1 MDKADRTSDTI
12 VRIGGA
18 VLKLLLLL
26 LTFSAAYAGIDAK
39 LVGEW
44 VTTASGTGARV
55 VLKIAAD
62 GRCSVGA
69 DSGKCQ
75 SMLRLLV
82 VQTASGPATTYS
94 YQVKNDKLTVAG
106 GGLAQAMV
114 FERSTGEPAP
124 AVAAAPEPTAAI
136 NARPQAPP
144 VPSAGRY
151 SHQFWGLSFAVPG
164 AWKANERDG
173 MVLLGSDTEAG
184 LIIVRFERSVNKQ
197 MMLTEYSKGLSESG
211 VTLTP
216 ATRAEDYAA
225 GANRGV
231 AGELAG
237 MAGNS
242 SQLRA
247 RVIAVQSQFGDAA
260 IILGLTTQEKYA
272 ALKPR
277 VEEIAASVAFTQP
290 RTPPAN
296 QMVAGNYYWIYV
308 STSGGNYS
316 REDKL
321 MLCAN
326 GMFSRG
332 GETYSSGSAGMAGL
346 HSGYSGSW
354 SADGDG
360 QNGTITLRYRNG
372 KTESL
377 RYQKSGLDIV
387 LNGKKYGRNGDGACS
402 GR

>member
-1 MDKADRTSDTI
+1 M
-12 VRIGGA
+12 
-18 VLKLLLLL
+18 LKLLLLL
-26 LTFSAAYAGIDAK
+26 STLSAAYAGIDAK

-44 VTTASGTGARV
+44 AATAPGTGGRV

-69 DSGKCQ
+69 DAGNCS

-82 VQTASGPATTYS
+82 VQTANAPATTYT

-106 GGLAQAMV
+106 GGLSQALV
-114 FERSTGEPAP
+114 FERTTGEP
-124 AVAAAPEPTAAI
+124 AVAAAAPEPAA
-136 NARPQAPP
+136 P
-144 VPSAGRY
+144 VPPPPAGQSAGRY
-151 SHQFWGLSFAVPG
+151 SHQYWGLSFAVPQ

-173 MVLLGSDTEAG
+173 LVLLGSDTEAG
-184 LIIVRFERSVNKQ
+184 LIVVRFERSINKQ
-197 MMLTEYSKGLSESG
+197 MMLAEYSKGMSEEG
-211 VTLTP
+211 ITLTP

-225 GANRGV
+225 GPNRGV

-237 MAGNS
+237 MAGNG

-247 RVIAVQSQFGDAA
+247 RVIGVQSQFGDAA

-272 ALKPR
+272 GLKPR
-277 VEEIAASVAFTQP
+277 VEEIAASLSFTQP
-290 RTPPAN
+290 KIPPAN
-296 QMVAGNYYWIYV
+296 QMVAGNYYYIYV
-308 STSGGNYS
+308 SSSGGTYS

-332 GETYSSGSAGMAGL
+332 GEMYGSGSAGTASSQ
-346 HSGYSGSW
+346 SGNAGSW
-354 SADGDG
+354 TANGDG
-360 QNGTITLRYRNG
+360 LNGTILLTYRNG
-372 KTESL
+372 KTETM

-387 LNGKKYGRNGDGACS
+387 LNGKKYGRNGNGNCG